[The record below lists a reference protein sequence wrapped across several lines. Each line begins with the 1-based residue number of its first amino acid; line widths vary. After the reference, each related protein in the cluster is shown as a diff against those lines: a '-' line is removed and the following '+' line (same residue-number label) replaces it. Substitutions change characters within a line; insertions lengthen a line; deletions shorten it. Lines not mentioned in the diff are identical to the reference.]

1 MTDSELLRRF
11 VDQRQQEAFA
21 QLVRRHVNLVYAAA
35 LRHVRGD
42 RHRAEDITQEVFID
56 LARKAAALAHH
67 PSLAGWLYS
76 SAHFAAVNA
85 IRREQRRKARE
96 KEADMIPAPD
106 GSPANET
113 DWEQIRPLLDDAL
126 QELEEHDR
134 QPVVLRFF
142 GQQTFAAIGEQL
154 GLTENAAQKRVE
166 RALDQLN
173 AALTRRGVTST
184 SVALGVV
191 LTQAG
196 VSAPASL
203 AASVTAVALAGVA
216 GGSAVV
222 GAGVF
227 TFMSTAKFL
236 AGVGVAM
243 IVGTAAGVWY
253 ENRVAKAEEKRDAAA
268 VDARVR
274 QLEARIQAESKRAEA
289 AEADVAKLLAAIEQ
303 NRTAAATKPAP
314 PPAPRQVGQDP
325 IQTAIQERIN
335 EAQKK
340 RAAGKME
347 EALADYLW
355 AYDKALDSPS
365 NAFVQ
370 ILSGLIA
377 SFGQQYPPAL
387 EALRGRRDAVEE
399 RLRAND
405 RDRTAAYALAATNRD
420 LKEDARTLMA
430 YDALPPGDSRKLIL
444 GTIAFD
450 QLIAVQRYAD
460 AANAKGFQNMLQ
472 EFATGSSYR
481 DGDHITKY
489 GERAKPLA
497 TIVEAASR
505 NIEALAGAGELADA
519 KTLIGKVLAFDSSEA
534 TRSVL
539 QQHLSRAGQSGLL
552 AQWPNPQ

>member
-355 AYDKALDSPS
+355 AYDKALDST
-365 NAFVQ
+365 NAVFAQ
-370 ILSGLIA
+370 IISGLIA

-387 EALRGRRDAVEE
+387 DALRGRRDAVEE

-420 LKEDARTLMA
+420 LKEDARTLIT

-450 QLIAVQRYAD
+450 QFIAVQRYAD

-472 EFATGSSYR
+472 EFTAGSSYR
-481 DGDHITKY
+481 QGDRSTTS
-489 GERAKPLA
+489 GEGAKPRTA
-497 TIVEAASR
+497 IIEAASR

-534 TRSVL
+534 TRSFL

-552 AQWPNPQ
+552 AQLPNP

>member
-21 QLVRRHVNLVYAAA
+21 QLVRRHVDLVYAAA

-42 RHRAEDITQEVFID
+42 RHRADDITQEVFVD
-56 LARKAAALAHH
+56 LARKAAVLSHH
-67 PSLAGWLYS
+67 PSLAGWLYA

-85 IRREQRRKARE
+85 IRREQRREARE
-96 KEADMIPAPD
+96 READMLPALD
-106 GSPANET
+106 GSSANET

-126 QELEEHDR
+126 QELDECDR
-134 QPVVLRFF
+134 QPVLLRFF

-154 GLTENAAQKRVE
+154 GFSENAAQKRVE
-166 RALDQLN
+166 RALDRLN

-184 SVALGVV
+184 SAALGVV
-191 LTQAG
+191 LAQTG
-196 VSAPASL
+196 ISAPATL

-216 GGSAVV
+216 SGSAV
-222 GAGVF
+222 GSAGVL
-227 TFMSTAKFL
+227 TFMSTAKLL
-236 AGVGVAM
+236 AGMGAAM
-243 IVGTAAGVWY
+243 IVGTAAGIWY
-253 ENRVAKAEEKRDAAA
+253 ENGVAKAEAKQNAAT

-274 QLEARIQAESKRAEA
+274 QLEARVQAESKRAEA

-303 NRTAAATKPAP
+303 NRAAVAMKSAP
-314 PPAPRQVGQDP
+314 QPTPQQAGLNA
-325 IQTAIQERIN
+325 IQAAIQERIN

-355 AYDKALDSPS
+355 AYDKALDST
-365 NAFVQ
+365 NAVFAQ
-370 ILSGLIA
+370 IISGLIA

-387 EALRGRRDAVEE
+387 DALRGRRDAVEE
-399 RLRAND
+399 RLRANS

-420 LKEDARTLMA
+420 LKEDARTLIT

-450 QLIAVQRYAD
+450 QFIAVQRYAD

-472 EFATGSSYR
+472 EFTAGSSYR
-481 DGDHITKY
+481 QGDRSTTS
-489 GERAKPLA
+489 GEGAKPRTA
-497 TIVEAASR
+497 IIEAASR

-534 TRSVL
+534 TRSFL

-552 AQWPNPQ
+552 AQLPNP

>member
-11 VDQRQQEAFA
+11 AAERQQEAFA
-21 QLVRRHVNLVYAAA
+21 QLVRRHVDLVYSAA

-42 RHRAEDITQEVFID
+42 RHRAEDITQEVFVD
-56 LARKAAALAHH
+56 LARKAAPLSHH

-85 IRREQRRKARE
+85 IRHEQRREARE
-96 KEADMIPAPD
+96 KEADTMQALD
-106 GSPANET
+106 GSPANAT
-113 DWEQIRPLLDDAL
+113 DWDQIRPLLDDAL
-126 QELEEHDR
+126 QELDERDR
-134 QPVVLRFF
+134 QPVLLRFF
-142 GQQTFAAIGEQL
+142 GQQTFAGIGEQL

-166 RALDQLN
+166 RALDRLH
-173 AALTRRGVTST
+173 AALMRRGVTST
-184 SVALGVV
+184 SAALGVI
-191 LTQAG
+191 LAQTG
-196 VSAPASL
+196 VSAPAPL
-203 AASVTAVALAGVA
+203 AASVTAAALAGVA
-216 GGSAVV
+216 GSSAAA
-222 GAGVF
+222 GAGVLA
-227 TFMSTAKFL
+227 FMSTAKLL
-236 AGVGVAM
+236 AGIGAAM
-243 IVGTAAGVWY
+243 IVGAAAGVWY
-253 ENRVAKAEEKRDAAA
+253 ENGVANAEAKRNAAT
-268 VDARVR
+268 VDARVH

-289 AEADVAKLLAAIEQ
+289 AEADVARLLAAIEQ
-303 NRTAAATKPAP
+303 TRAAAATKAAP
-314 PPAPRQVGQDP
+314 QPAPRQAGQDP

-355 AYDKALDSPS
+355 AYDRALDSPS
-365 NAFVQ
+365 AVFAQ

-377 SFGQQYPPAL
+377 SFGKQYPPAL

-405 RDRTAAYALAATNRD
+405 RDRTAAYALAATNRA
-420 LKEDARTLMA
+420 LKEDARTLIA
-430 YDALPPGDSRKLIL
+430 YDALPPGDARRLIL

-450 QLIAVQRYAD
+450 QLINVQRYAD

-472 EFATGSSYR
+472 EFTAGSSYR
-481 DGDHITKY
+481 DGDRITKS
-489 GERAKPLA
+489 GEGTKPLA
-497 TIVEAASR
+497 TFVEAASR

-519 KTLIGKVLAFDSSEA
+519 KTLIEKVLAFDSSGA

-552 AQWPNPQ
+552 TQLPNP